1 MQKLLEVK
9 NVSFT
14 YDGKTDIFRD
24 VSFSVN
30 PGQIICILGPNGAGK
45 TTLLNCIANLVPPTT
60 GEILL
65 EGKDMDRMAPQE
77 VAKKIAFV
85 PQFIVPSFAYEVLS
99 YVVTG
104 CAPRIG
110 ILAKPKEEHY
120 EIARNSLAQMKI
132 SHLAEKY
139 YTEISGGE
147 RQLVSIARALAQRPR
162 VIIMDEPTAH
172 LDYGNQIKVL
182 EIIKGLA
189 AQGYAAV
196 ITTHNPDQAL
206 MLGGYIGAISLDG
219 QFSFGSSEEIIN
231 DAFLSSLY
239 GIELHLRYIPDIGRK
254 VCVAPLL

>member
-1 MQKLLEVK
+1 
-9 NVSFT
+9 
-14 YDGKTDIFRD
+14 
-24 VSFSVN
+24 
-30 PGQIICILGPNGAGK
+30 
-45 TTLLNCIANLVPPTT
+45 
-60 GEILL
+60 
-65 EGKDMDRMAPQE
+65 
-77 VAKKIAFV
+77 
-85 PQFIVPSFAYEVLS
+85 
-99 YVVTG
+99 
-104 CAPRIG
+104 
-110 ILAKPKEEHY
+110 
-120 EIARNSLAQMKI
+120 
-132 SHLAEKY
+132 
-139 YTEISGGE
+139 
-147 RQLVSIARALAQRPR
+147 
-162 VIIMDEPTAH
+162 MDEPTAH